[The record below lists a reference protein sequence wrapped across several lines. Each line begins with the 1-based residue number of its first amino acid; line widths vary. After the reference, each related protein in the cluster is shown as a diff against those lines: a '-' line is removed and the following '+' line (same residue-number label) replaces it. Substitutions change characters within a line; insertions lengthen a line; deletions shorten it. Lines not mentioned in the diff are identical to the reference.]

1 MSLHAAPHPGG
12 ANARIEGVDALRG
25 FALLGIFLV
34 NISAFASSFYGKE
47 IWDPAFDAPLDRGA
61 RLFVSLLFETKFYL
75 LFSFLFG
82 YSFTLQMES
91 ARRSGA
97 SHAHRFLRRL
107 AGLWL
112 LGVLH
117 AVFLFHGDILTT
129 YAVLG
134 VLLLAIG
141 AWADGRLLRL
151 ATALIA
157 LTACAWA
164 LLALASAIEAQ
175 PLDHAALHRE
185 AEAATQAFR
194 QSAATVVAQH
204 LRELSTI
211 WQMLLFV
218 QAPCALSMF
227 MLGLVA
233 GRRRMLERVDELH
246 RLRARLMRLGALVGF
261 PGAAIYAYS
270 AVYRAD
276 DAALAAAGFAI
287 GLATA
292 PFLTGAY
299 IAMAVSCFERFPGL
313 RHALAPA
320 GRMALSNYLLQSAT
334 CALLFHAYGLGLVGQ
349 LSPLQVLLL
358 ALLLFILQLALS
370 RWWMQRFAYG
380 WLEWLLR
387 AITLGAWPRWRRA
400 SGRTS
405 ATTIG

>member
-1 MSLHAAPHPGG
+1 
-12 ANARIEGVDALRG
+12 
-25 FALLGIFLV
+25 
-34 NISAFASSFYGKE
+34 
-47 IWDPAFDAPLDRGA
+47 
-61 RLFVSLLFETKFYL
+61 
-75 LFSFLFG
+75 
-82 YSFTLQMES
+82 
-91 ARRSGA
+91 
-97 SHAHRFLRRL
+97 
-107 AGLWL
+107 
-112 LGVLH
+112 
-117 AVFLFHGDILTT
+117 
-129 YAVLG
+129 
-134 VLLLAIG
+134 
-141 AWADGRLLRL
+141 
-151 ATALIA
+151 
-157 LTACAWA
+157 
-164 LLALASAIEAQ
+164 
-175 PLDHAALHRE
+175 
-185 AEAATQAFR
+185 
-194 QSAATVVAQH
+194 
-204 LRELSTI
+204 
-211 WQMLLFV
+211 
-218 QAPCALSMF
+218 
-227 MLGLVA
+227 
-233 GRRRMLERVDELH
+233 
-246 RLRARLMRLGALVGF
+246 MRLGALVGF